1 MDIQSFLQDFKTDFD
16 PRLRAYIDA
25 RIQETQA
32 EDELVAEALEHVKA
46 ILLAGGKRLRP
57 ALMLLGYEAAGG
69 VDKERLLQTAISIEL
84 VHLFLLIHDDIIDRD
99 SLRHGVM
106 TLHER
111 YAEWGRK
118 KFALEN
124 PVHFGNSIALIVGDL
139 LYSLGND
146 IIFQSGFPHERVFAA
161 LSKTQKIVSHTS
173 IGEARDIYLEYRKQ
187 ATSAEVLKMYEQ
199 KTARYTFEGPLH
211 LGALLAGG
219 SEALLTTFSQYALP
233 LGIAF
238 QIQDDILGVYGDEQR
253 IGKPVGSDIQE
264 GKMTILVTK
273 ALEKSGTHHQ
283 TLKNLLARGKA
294 LTADDLEQF
303 RTLIREC
310 GSLEEVKQLAHTSI
324 YAAKAALEGTVIPET
339 PRSILL
345 GLAEYMLAREY

>member
-1 MDIQSFLQDFKTDFD
+1 MDIQSYLKEFKATFD
-16 PRLRAYIDA
+16 PRLEAYLDA
-25 RIQETQA
+25 RIQETRA
-32 EDELVAEALEHVKA
+32 EDELVAEALGHVKV

-69 VDKERLLQTAISIEL
+69 TDRERLLQASLSIEL
-84 VHLFLLIHDDIIDRD
+84 VHMFLLIHDDIIDRD
-99 SLRHGVM
+99 SLRHGVA

-111 YAEWGRK
+111 YAAWGK
-118 KFALEN
+118 KELSLEN
-124 PVHFGNSIALIVGDL
+124 PAHFGNSIALIVGDM

-146 IIFQSGFPHERVFAA
+146 IIFRSGFPHEQMFAA

-173 IGEARDIYLEYRKQ
+173 VGEARDIYLEYRRK
-187 ATSAEVLKMYEQ
+187 ASSAEVLKMYEQ

-219 SEALLTTFSQYALP
+219 EETLLSIFSQYALP
-233 LGIAF
+233 LGVAF

-264 GKMTILVTK
+264 GKMTLLVTK
-273 ALEKSGTHHQ
+273 ALEIAGTHHQ
-283 TLKNLLARGKA
+283 ELQQILQKGKA
-294 LTADDLEQF
+294 LTPHDIERF
-303 RTLIREC
+303 RFLIRDC

-324 YAAKAALEGTVIPET
+324 YAAKEALQGTVIPEAS
-339 PRSILL
+339 RLL
-345 GLAEYMLAREY
+345 LLNMADYMLAREY